1 MVDNQNSNQNK
12 SKKDY
17 SSKTQEIVQQVN
29 ALIAEGKKELQK
41 EVNELK
47 ISAEK
52 YPEQN
57 EFLNSVQQLI
67 NKNFNA
73 SKQERQEMAEKFKQ
87 AQKEIEEENKIK
99 IEQINNMMMANYD
112 KSYDKSI
119 DEELKQLQGEIKRE
133 EQSEKGNGI
142 AQQKQMLADLNGAT
156 MSADAL
162 TPRNSQEIGRQ

>member
-1 MVDNQNSNQNK
+1 MADNQNSNQNK

-52 YPEQN
+52 HPEQN
-57 EFLNSVQQLI
+57 EFLDSVQQLI

-73 SKQERQEMAEKFKQ
+73 SEQERQEMAEKFKQ

-99 IEQINNMMMANYD
+99 IEQINSMMIANYG

-119 DEELKQLQGEIKRE
+119 DEELKQMQKEIE
-133 EQSEKGNGI
+133 DEK
-142 AQQKQMLADLNGAT
+142 QFLNNLKGAT
-156 MSADAL
+156 VSTNAL
-162 TPRNSQEIGRQ
+162 TPCNSQVISR

>member
-1 MVDNQNSNQNK
+1 MADNQNSNQNK
-12 SKKDY
+12 SEKDY

-99 IEQINNMMMANYD
+99 IEQINNMMIANYG

-119 DEELKQLQGEIKRE
+119 DEELKQMQKEIE
-133 EQSEKGNGI
+133 DEK
-142 AQQKQMLADLNGAT
+142 QFLNNLKGAT
-156 MSADAL
+156 VSTNAL
-162 TPRNSQEIGRQ
+162 TPRNSQVISR